1 MKTFLKMLAATVAA
15 IGLGCVLIAYDAS
28 DKAVIACTFA
38 SAILLSLVLGVFDV
52 KERKDS
58 KHESIRYRRG
68 IDYGQAA
75 VFVGTA
81 CLYLG
86 TPADCDEL
94 ADDLWHHGQQARV
107 EMLTG
112 EETSFEII

>member
-1 MKTFLKMLAATVAA
+1 MKTFLKMLAASVAA
-15 IGLGCVLIAYDAS
+15 MGLGCVLIAYDAS

-38 SAILLSLVLGVFDV
+38 SAILLSLVLGVYDV

-58 KHESIRYRRG
+58 KHESIRHRSG

-81 CLYLG
+81 CLLIG
-86 TPADCDEL
+86 TPQECEDVC
-94 ADDLWHHGQQARV
+94 DDLWHHGQQARV

-112 EETSFEII
+112 EETQFEII